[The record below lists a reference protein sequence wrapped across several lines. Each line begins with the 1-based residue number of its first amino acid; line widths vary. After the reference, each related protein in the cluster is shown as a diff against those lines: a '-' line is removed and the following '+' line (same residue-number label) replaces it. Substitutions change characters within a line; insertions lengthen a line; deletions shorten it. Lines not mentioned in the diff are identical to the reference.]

1 MNFAEIWEAISDA
14 GITAGNQVQKNA
26 KKLSKYDKEDILA
39 AVGLE
44 PKRGAMDVIVP
55 AVGFF
60 AVGILAGVGLGLL
73 FAPKPGYELREDL
86 TEQFN
91 NKIAAAKKDAADAT
105 AGTITN
111 DMSPVI

>member
-14 GITAGNQVQKNA
+14 GITAGNKVQKNA
-26 KKLSKYDKEDILA
+26 TRLSKYDKEDILA

-44 PKRGAMDVIVP
+44 PKRGATDVLVP
-55 AVGFF
+55 AIGFF

-91 NKIAAAKKDAADAT
+91 KNLAAAKKTADNTAANVTSD
-105 AGTITN
+105 I
-111 DMSPVI
+111 SPVI

>member
-1 MNFAEIWEAISDA
+1 MNFAEMWEAVSDA
-14 GITAGNQVQKNA
+14 GLNAGNQIQKNA
-26 KKLSKYDKEDILA
+26 KRMSKYDKEDILA
-39 AVGLE
+39 AIGLE
-44 PKRGAMDVIVP
+44 PKRGAVDVIIP

-91 NKIAAAKKDAADAT
+91 NMSKNKMQGADAT
-105 AGTITN
+105 AGNVNN
-111 DMSPVI
+111 DLNSVV

>member
-1 MNFAEIWEAISDA
+1 MNFAEIWEAVSDA
-14 GITAGNQVQKNA
+14 GISAGNQMQKNV
-26 KKLSKYDKEDILA
+26 KRLSKYDKEDILA
-39 AVGLE
+39 AIGLE
-44 PKRGAMDVIVP
+44 PKRSTMDVIVP

-91 NKIAAAKKDAADAT
+91 TKIAPKKEGAEAT
-105 AGTITN
+105 GNISS
-111 DMSPVI
+111 DMNPVI

>member
-1 MNFAEIWEAISDA
+1 MNFAEMWEAVSDA

-26 KKLSKYDKEDILA
+26 KRLSKYDKEDILA
-39 AVGLE
+39 AIGLE
-44 PKRGAMDVIVP
+44 PKRGAVDVIIP

-91 NKIAAAKKDAADAT
+91 NMSKNKMQGADAAA
-105 AGTITN
+105 GNVSN
-111 DMSPVI
+111 DLNSVV